1 MYMIGMLEESLEY
14 RKWASDAIRSFAL
27 EERMDVDILEFDKV
41 QGLIDFYQ
49 DRSKNLD
56 FLFLNTTFNH
66 ESTIPL
72 AKRLKNIN
80 NGFQIVFWTDHMED
94 SSKCYEVE
102 HSYLLEQSRLEYNMK
117 HMFSCLIEKWSEKK
131 LVIPMKGKQIAL
143 NQDNIEYMER
153 NKRKT
158 YIWMLNEED
167 AVTTALKI
175 SELDGRLN
183 HHLFI
188 RCHNSYI
195 VNRNCVEKFYR
206 DRFELEGGRSV
217 PISRKYYKEI
227 KDIFFPGE

>member
-41 QGLIDFYQ
+41 QGLINFCQ

-72 AKRLKNIN
+72 VKRLKNIN

-117 HMFSCLIEKWSEKK
+117 HMFSCLIEKWKEKK
-131 LVIPMKGKQIAL
+131 LVIFMKGKRIVLDQE
-143 NQDNIEYMER
+143 NIQYMER

-158 YIWMLNEED
+158 YIWMRETAD
-167 AVTTALKI
+167 VATTVLKI
-175 SELDGRLN
+175 GELDERLN
-183 HHLFI
+183 HRIFV

-195 VNRNCVEKFYR
+195 VNKNCVEEFYR
-206 DRFELEGGRSV
+206 DRFELKGGKSV

-227 KDIFFPGE
+227 KEMFVG

>member
-1 MYMIGMLEESLEY
+1 MYVIGMLEESLEY
-14 RKWASDAIRSFAL
+14 RKWAGDAIRSFAL
-27 EERMDVDILEFDKV
+27 EEKMDVDILEFDKV
-41 QGLIDFYQ
+41 QGLINFCQ

-56 FLFLNTTFNH
+56 FLFLNTMFNH

-80 NGFQIVFWTDHMED
+80 NGFQIIFWTEHMED

-117 HMFSCLIEKWSEKK
+117 HMFSCLIEKWKEKK
-131 LVIPMKGKQIAL
+131 LVITVKGGQIVL
-143 NQDNIEYMER
+143 EQKDIEYMER

-158 YIWMLNEED
+158 YIWMLNEEKT
-167 AVTTALKI
+167 VTTSLKI
-175 SELDGRLN
+175 SELDEYLN
-183 HHLFI
+183 HPLFI

-206 DRFELEGGRSV
+206 DRFELKGGKSV

-227 KDIFFPGE
+227 KEMF

>member
-1 MYMIGMLEESLEY
+1 MYVIGMLEESLEY
-14 RKWASDAIRSFAL
+14 RKWAGDAIRSFAL
-27 EERMDVDILEFDKV
+27 EEKMDVDILEFDKV
-41 QGLIDFYQ
+41 QGLINFCQ

-117 HMFSCLIEKWSEKK
+117 HMFSCLIEKWKEKK
-131 LVIPMKGKQIAL
+131 LVIFMKGKRIVLDQE
-143 NQDNIEYMER
+143 NIQYMER

-158 YIWMLNEED
+158 YIWMRETAD
-167 AVTTALKI
+167 VATTVLKI
-175 SELDGRLN
+175 GELDERLN
-183 HHLFI
+183 HRIFV

-195 VNRNCVEKFYR
+195 VNKNCVEEFYR
-206 DRFELEGGRSV
+206 DRFELKGGKSV

-227 KDIFFPGE
+227 KEMF

>member
-1 MYMIGMLEESLEY
+1 MYMIGILEESLEY

-80 NGFQIVFWTDHMED
+80 DGFQIVFWTDHMED

-102 HSYLLEQSRLEYNMK
+102 HSYLVEQSRLEYNMK
-117 HMFSCLIEKWSEKK
+117 HMFSCLIEKWKEKK
-131 LVIPMKGKQIAL
+131 LVIFTKGKRIVLDQE
-143 NQDNIEYMER
+143 NIQYMER

-158 YIWMLNEED
+158 YIWMRETAD
-167 AVTTALKI
+167 VATTVLKI
-175 SELDGRLN
+175 GELDERLN
-183 HHLFI
+183 HRIFI

-206 DRFELEGGRSV
+206 DRFELKGGKSV

-227 KDIFFPGE
+227 KEMF

>member
-1 MYMIGMLEESLEY
+1 MYVIGMLEESLEY
-14 RKWASDAIRSFAL
+14 RKWAGDAIRSFAL
-27 EERMDVDILEFDKV
+27 EEKMDVDILEFDKV
-41 QGLIDFYQ
+41 QGLINFCQ

-117 HMFSCLIEKWSEKK
+117 HMFSCLIEKWKEKK
-131 LVIPMKGKQIAL
+131 LVIFMKGKRIVLDQE
-143 NQDNIEYMER
+143 NIQYMER

-158 YIWMLNEED
+158 YIWMRETAD
-167 AVTTALKI
+167 VATTVLKI
-175 SELDGRLN
+175 GELDERLN
-183 HHLFI
+183 HRIFV

-195 VNRNCVEKFYR
+195 VNKNCVEEFYR
-206 DRFELEGGRSV
+206 DRFELKGGKSV

-227 KDIFFPGE
+227 KEMFVG